1 MSALGQKQ
9 TYAVH
14 SSMSAWGQELKSHR
28 HCGNLFQNHMQ
39 WECDK
44 LRGSTM
50 AHYLVSA
57 SPKTDRLDEL
67 RARLTRNE
75 FHELQPFG
83 RALTKSLRDAR
94 IREDGLAVWEEEDYC
109 RPPLAEE
116 RAAVLD
122 TYFDDL

>member
-1 MSALGQKQ
+1 
-9 TYAVH
+9 
-14 SSMSAWGQELKSHR
+14 
-28 HCGNLFQNHMQ
+28 
-39 WECDK
+39 
-44 LRGSTM
+44 M

-57 SPKTDRLDEL
+57 IPRTDRLVEL

-83 RALTKSLRDAR
+83 RALTISLRDAR

-122 TYFDDL
+122 TYFDNLKVEMVRQGTGWRQIRNLPRLFPEL

>member
-1 MSALGQKQ
+1 
-9 TYAVH
+9 
-14 SSMSAWGQELKSHR
+14 
-28 HCGNLFQNHMQ
+28 
-39 WECDK
+39 
-44 LRGSTM
+44 M

-57 SPKTDRLDEL
+57 IPRTDRLDEL

-83 RALTKSLRDAR
+83 RALTTSLRDAR

-116 RAAVLD
+116 RSAVLD
-122 TYFDDL
+122 TYFDNLKVEMVRQGTGWRQIRNLPRLFPEL

>member
-1 MSALGQKQ
+1 
-9 TYAVH
+9 
-14 SSMSAWGQELKSHR
+14 
-28 HCGNLFQNHMQ
+28 
-39 WECDK
+39 
-44 LRGSTM
+44 M

-57 SPKTDRLDEL
+57 IPRTDRLDEL

-83 RALTKSLRDAR
+83 RALTISLRDAR

-122 TYFDDL
+122 SYFHNLKVEMVRQGTGWRQIRNLPRLFPEL

>member
-1 MSALGQKQ
+1 
-9 TYAVH
+9 
-14 SSMSAWGQELKSHR
+14 
-28 HCGNLFQNHMQ
+28 
-39 WECDK
+39 
-44 LRGSTM
+44 M

-57 SPKTDRLDEL
+57 IPRTDRLDEL

-83 RALTKSLRDAR
+83 RALTISLRDAR

-122 TYFDDL
+122 TYFDNLKVEMVRQGTGWRQIRNLPRLFPEL

>member
-1 MSALGQKQ
+1 
-9 TYAVH
+9 
-14 SSMSAWGQELKSHR
+14 
-28 HCGNLFQNHMQ
+28 
-39 WECDK
+39 
-44 LRGSTM
+44 M

-57 SPKTDRLDEL
+57 IPRTDRLDEL

-83 RALTKSLRDAR
+83 RALTISLRDAR
-94 IREDGLAVWEEEDYC
+94 IREDGLVVWEEEDYC

-122 TYFDDL
+122 TYFDNLKVEMVRQGTGWRQIRNLPRLFPEL